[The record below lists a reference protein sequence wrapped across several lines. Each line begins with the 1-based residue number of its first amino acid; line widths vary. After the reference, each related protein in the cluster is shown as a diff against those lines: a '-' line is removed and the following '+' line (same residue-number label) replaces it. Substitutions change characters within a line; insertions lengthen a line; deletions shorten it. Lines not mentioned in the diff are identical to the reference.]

1 MAPNARNAESARAA
15 DKLSSRGILI
25 GATAVGLGGLIV
37 ATDRRTWLITVA
49 LIAIMA
55 VVRVRLLKRIV
66 AKQIS
71 PILGVTLRTGWTA
84 LMLAIAVIAGAVSL
98 S

>member
-1 MAPNARNAESARAA
+1 MTELTDASAA
-15 DKLSSRGILI
+15 DTITSRGILI
-25 GATAVGLGGLIV
+25 GATAVGFGGLIF
-37 ATDRRTWLITVA
+37 ATDRATWLITVA

-66 AKQIS
+66 AKQLP

-84 LMLAIAVIAGAVSL
+84 LMLAIAVIAGGASL